1 MELELRNLRLKIW
14 DCDHHDLAS
23 LIAIIDDIFLGF
35 VFSFF
40 FCKHQKIFFGKF
52 FEMQPN
58 TEKYFPF
65 LEISIS
71 GKYVFSEKHFTATKH
86 SLSCKMATEECLH
99 PSNASAVTKVYA
111 QSLVDILTSCAN
123 SDFTPHPCKAF
134 SSVANSSFKIQH
146 LVVQLKQ
153 AHQEGNHCTYFSGK
167 IRNNYS
173 NSRVVFGSY

>member
-1 MELELRNLRLKIW
+1 MEQELRNLRLKIW

-40 FCKHQKIFFGKF
+40 FSKHQKIFFGKF

-86 SLSCKMATEECLH
+86 SLSCKIATEECLH
-99 PSNASAVTKVYA
+99 PSNANAVTKVYA

-173 NSRVVFGSY
+173 DSRVVFGSY